1 MARILLLVLVPL
13 LALGHDLEIQ
23 SKHWLFGLPQGTD
36 DTNDL
41 VIRDAYAL
49 SNDDDTKFA
58 SWVAYKITPEETFG
72 DLGLSRPFHEDPFL
86 DESETLELAD
96 YVGSFDAEG
105 YHKGHQAPL
114 GSFKGSHI
122 ANQTN
127 ALSNITPQLG
137 ALNSG
142 RWAQLE
148 SAVRRRVTEF
158 QEVWVLTGPLFEI
171 AMPDLINADEP
182 HTVPSGYWKIVYIEQ
197 GNSIRAGAF
206 IMQQAISGTLADQIT
221 TIDNVETRSGLTFF
235 PELAG
240 PGNLKSTADGDWV
253 IQ

>member
-1 MARILLLVLVPL
+1 MKRLLL
-13 LALGHDLEIQ
+13 LALLPVLAFGHDLEIH

-41 VIRDAYAL
+41 IIRDAYAL
-49 SNDDDTKFA
+49 SNNDETKFA
-58 SWVAYKITPEETFG
+58 DWVAYKLTPEETFG

-86 DESETLELAD
+86 DESETLEEED
-96 YVGSFDAEG
+96 YVGSFNAQG

-142 RWAQLE
+142 RWVQLE
-148 SAVRRRVTEF
+148 SAVRRRVREF
-158 QEVWVLTGPLFEI
+158 QEVWVLTGPLFES
-171 AMPDLINADEP
+171 AMPDLVNADEP
-182 HTVPSGYWKIVYIEQ
+182 HTVPSGYWKIVYIRQ
-197 GNSIRAGAF
+197 GNGIRAGAF
-206 IMQQAISGTLADQIT
+206 IMEQAISGSLADQIT
-221 TIDNVETRSGLTFF
+221 TIEDIESRSGLTFF
-235 PELAG
+235 SELSS
-240 PGNLKSTADGDWV
+240 PGTLKLIEDADWV